1 MFITHFCLHYIK
13 GGEAG
18 RVGGGGGG
26 GGVGFTRFSWG
37 GILHKKTRP

>member
-26 GGVGFTRFSWG
+26 GVGFTRFSWG

>member
-1 MFITHFCLHYIK
+1 VFITHFCLHYIK

-26 GGVGFTRFSWG
+26 GVGFTRFSWG